1 MSALRSTVSGTLARF
16 GVDPYVLAILAT
28 VGTAALI
35 PARGQAARGL
45 GDLTTAAIALLF
57 FLYGAR
63 LSPRAA
69 LDGARHWR
77 LHLTI
82 LAASFIVF
90 PALGLAAQALTTPL
104 LGPELAKGVLFLCLL
119 PSTVQ
124 SSIAFTSIARGNIA
138 GAVCAASFSS
148 LLGIVVTPLLASA
161 LLGGG
166 GTVRIDGGSVL
177 SLLLQLLL
185 PFLLGQASRRWTIGW
200 LTAHKPAM
208 TVVDRGS
215 ILLVVYAAFSEGMV
229 AGVWHSLS
237 FARLLVLIAVCA
249 AVLAVALLLTAAA
262 GRRLGFDRADRITIV
277 FCGSKKSLASGL
289 PMAAVL
295 FAGHDVSVM
304 VLPLMLFHQIQLMVC
319 TVLARRW
326 SRSGADGDRQPEAAL
341 PAPRP
346 QPVRTARAD
355 RLDLERGGMAEDL
368 PGRR

>member
-1 MSALRSTVSGTLARF
+1 MNAVRSTLARA

-28 VGTAALI
+28 VGAAALI
-35 PARGQAARGL
+35 PARGGAARGL
-45 GDLTTAAIALLF
+45 ADLTTAAIALLF

-82 LAASFIVF
+82 LAASFVVF
-90 PALGLAAQALTTPL
+90 PVLGLAARALSAPL

-166 GTVRIDGGSVL
+166 SVGFDSGSVL

-185 PFLLGQASRRWTIGW
+185 PFLLGQASRRWTTGW

-208 TVVDRGS
+208 TLVDRGS

-237 FARLLVLIAVCA
+237 VGRLLILVGVCA
-249 AVLAVALLLTAAA
+249 ALLAAALLLTGAA
-262 GRRLGFDRADRITIV
+262 GRRLGFARADRITIV

-295 FAGHDVSVM
+295 FAGHDVGLM

-326 SRSGADGDRQPEAAL
+326 SRHEVVVYQGIPEHRPERRPADESSAPAA
-341 PAPRP
+341 
-346 QPVRTARAD
+346 
-355 RLDLERGGMAEDL
+355 
-368 PGRR
+368 GR